1 MAYRSYYGG
10 FHYGA
15 PRRYG
20 FAGRGF
26 GGGFG
31 RGRWGRPGGWGRRFG
46 EGRRWSWMGGGG
58 GGEGGSPLLPWAQAC
73 LAQLLGPQVVQ
84 DGVMGPNTRQAIQ
97 QFQTQGQLPVT
108 GVLDATTVSALQ
120 AACSGQQA
128 GAGQDAG
135 PPPPPQAGEQGESE
149 RGHGRRWGRGRR

>member
-1 MAYRSYYGG
+1 
-10 FHYGA
+10 
-15 PRRYG
+15 
-20 FAGRGF
+20 
-26 GGGFG
+26 
-31 RGRWGRPGGWGRRFG
+31 
-46 EGRRWSWMGGGG
+46 
-58 GGEGGSPLLPWAQAC
+58 LLPWAQAC

-149 RGHGRRWGRGRR
+149 RGHGRRWGRGRRYRGWPHYPQFPPFAQDDADDSGQSEYEFESAEPDAPAKTGRWIRRDDKIVLLGI